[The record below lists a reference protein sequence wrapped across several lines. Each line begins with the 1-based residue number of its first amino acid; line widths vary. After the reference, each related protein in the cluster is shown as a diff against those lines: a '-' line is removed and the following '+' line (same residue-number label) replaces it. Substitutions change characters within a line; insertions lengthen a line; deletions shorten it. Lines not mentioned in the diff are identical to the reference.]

1 VRATDSRTVRAELD
15 AQSLGEQRI
24 RRWDDRARPWI
35 ILAALIP
42 IIATVTSQREG
53 VLLVI
58 DIVAWLIFLADL
70 VVHIRNRPRFLR
82 SGIGMF
88 DLAIVIATFPWYIIP
103 GLESTDVIMLARL
116 ARVARLFMEG
126 SHTRPVRLLVQRLG
140 RSFLY
145 AALLLLVCT
154 LVVNNVEGGKNG
166 FTDFGDSLWWGVVT
180 ITTVGYGDLVPE
192 TTAGRAVAVVLM
204 LGGLALLG
212 ALAGSLSAFL
222 RVKDTSDDD
231 ASAAA
236 SRTAA
241 GVAEHDVGTE
251 LAALRKEVAQLTR
264 RIGELQQRPHT
275 GPP

>member
-1 VRATDSRTVRAELD
+1 VVRAELD

-42 IIATVTSQREG
+42 IIATVSSQRQG
-53 VLLVI
+53 MLLVI
-58 DIVAWLIFLADL
+58 DLVAWLIFLVDL

-103 GLESTDVIMLARL
+103 GLESTDLVMLARL

-140 RSFLY
+140 RAFLY
-145 AALLLLVCT
+145 AALLLLVCA
-154 LVVNNVEGGKNG
+154 LVVNDVEGGKHG
-166 FTDFGDSLWWGVVT
+166 FADLGDSLWWGVVT

-204 LGGLALLG
+204 LGALALLG

-222 RVKDTSDDD
+222 RVQDTSDDD
-231 ASAAA
+231 ATAAA
-236 SRTAA
+236 QQAA
-241 GVAEHDVGTE
+241 TGQTERDIGTE
-251 LAALRKEVAQLTR
+251 LAALRTEVAELTR
-264 RIGELQQRPHT
+264 RIGELQHRPHT